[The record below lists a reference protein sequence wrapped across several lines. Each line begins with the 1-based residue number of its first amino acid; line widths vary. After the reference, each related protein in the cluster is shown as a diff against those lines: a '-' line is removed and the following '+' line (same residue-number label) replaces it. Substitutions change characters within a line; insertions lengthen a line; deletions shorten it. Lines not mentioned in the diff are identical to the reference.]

1 MRILPL
7 LTIIMM
13 FSFSSSGYANEEEDL
28 AEMQRQMNAEVM
40 NKPFL
45 AEQPEKVDAYIK
57 EAMKKNIKPKVYK
70 GNHWQRGYT
79 CRDMLRWS
87 WTEYRNCRY
96 YYNYHGSYYPYY

>member
-7 LTIIMM
+7 LTTMM
-13 FSFSSSGYANEEEDL
+13 IFSFSLSSYATEEEDL
-28 AEMQRQMNAEVM
+28 AEMQKQMNAEVM
-40 NKPFL
+40 SKPFL
-45 AEQPEKVDAYIK
+45 AEQTEKVNAYIK

-70 GNHWQRGYT
+70 GNHWRRGYT

-96 YYNYHGSYYPYY
+96 YYTYHGSYYPYY